1 MTVIAGA
8 SPQATAKEQTK
19 RRSEESESQRK
30 RTIGATSTRG
40 GGDSMQTFDKDSS
53 AAYVRYIEENC
64 PNVDVLRKQIG
75 KSGVYVLIADGNS
88 LFDTSELHAF
98 VAGYQKGY
106 MKGKAYR

>member
-1 MTVIAGA
+1 MATAGV
-8 SPQATAKEQTK
+8 SPQAIEKVPTK
-19 RRSEESESQRK
+19 RRSEEVKSPRK
-30 RTIGATSTRG
+30 RTIGATSTQD

-53 AAYVRYIEENC
+53 TAYVRYIEENC
-64 PNVDVLRKQIG
+64 PHVDVFRKQIG
-75 KSGVYVLIADGNS
+75 NSGVYVLIADGNS

>member
-1 MTVIAGA
+1 MTATAGA
-8 SPQATAKEQTK
+8 FPQATEKEPI
-19 RRSEESESQRK
+19 RRSETAQNIK
-30 RTIGATSTRG
+30 ITTAVTSTQD
-40 GGDSMQTFDKDSS
+40 GGDSMPTFDKDSS

-64 PNVDVLRKQIG
+64 PHVDVFRKQIG
-75 KSGVYVLIADGNS
+75 NSGVYVLVADGNT

>member
-1 MTVIAGA
+1 MTATAGA
-8 SPQATAKEQTK
+8 FPQATEKEPIR
-19 RRSEESESQRK
+19 RRSETGQNIK
-30 RTIGATSTRG
+30 ITIVVTSTQD
-40 GGDSMQTFDKDSS
+40 GGDSMPTFDKESS

-64 PNVDVLRKQIG
+64 PHVDVFRKQIG
-75 KSGVYVLIADGNS
+75 NSGVYVLIADGNS